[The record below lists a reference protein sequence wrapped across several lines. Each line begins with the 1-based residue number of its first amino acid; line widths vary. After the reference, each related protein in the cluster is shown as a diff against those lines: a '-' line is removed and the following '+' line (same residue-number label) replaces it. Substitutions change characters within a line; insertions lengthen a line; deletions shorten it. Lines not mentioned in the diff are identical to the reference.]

1 VGPAIAEDPESTAVI
16 LAGDEARM
24 DESGNLIVAVQQE
37 G

>member
-1 VGPAIAEDPESTAVI
+1 VGPAIVEDPESTAVI

-24 DESGNLIVAVQQE
+24 DEFGNLIVAVQQE